1 MPTTKKTRW
10 EISLSIFSEIGPKSR
25 SCRMEY
31 SFSTFEKI
39 ADACDFPSS
48 GNPPKSSSGHP
59 AMSKR
64 VGNQSVTCIKL
75 NDFSPIRDFGK
86 SGE

>member
-1 MPTTKKTRW
+1 MPFRVTFERNLG
-10 EISLSIFSEIGPKSR
+10 ESR

-31 SFSTFEKI
+31 SFSTFERI

-48 GNPPKSSSGHP
+48 GNPPKSSFGHP
-59 AMSKR
+59 ARSNR